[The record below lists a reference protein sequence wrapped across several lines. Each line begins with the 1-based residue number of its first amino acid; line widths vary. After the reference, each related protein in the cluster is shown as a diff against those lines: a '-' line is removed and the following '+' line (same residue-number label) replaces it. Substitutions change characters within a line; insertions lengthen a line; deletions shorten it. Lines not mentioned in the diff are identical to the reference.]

1 MNVAIK
7 TAIILGIIAAGIY
20 AVANM
25 EDTIKSTF
33 VEVPVVTLSREAYR
47 STVTAAGS
55 VFSDGKNWYAEV
67 YADESDVPA
76 LSAGQEVSV
85 KGAAFSGGISGE
97 IVKISDTAEKI
108 NGRTVVALRI
118 LLDAAEKE
126 LKNGFTADATI
137 YTDEA
142 EILNVL
148 PYETIMQDDKSEYV
162 YIYEDN
168 KAKRRDIKTGIELSD
183 CAEITEGLTPDTKVI
198 AYPGEV
204 SENDF
209 IKVKVRD
216 D

>member
-1 MNVAIK
+1 MNIAVKSAVI
-7 TAIILGIIAAGIY
+7 AGILAAGIY
-20 AVANM
+20 AALNM
-25 EDTIKSTF
+25 EEAIKSTF

-55 VFSDGKNWYAEV
+55 VFTDGKSWYAEV
-67 YADESDVPA
+67 YADESDVPS
-76 LSAGQEVSV
+76 LSVGQEVSV
-85 KGAAFSGGISGE
+85 RGAAFGGE
-97 IVKISDTAEKI
+97 INGELVSISDAAEKI

-118 LLDAAEKE
+118 LLDAAERK

-162 YIYEDN
+162 YVFEDN
-168 KAKRRDIKTGIELSD
+168 KAKRRNIKTGVELSD
-183 CAEITEGLTPDTKVI
+183 CAEITEGLTPGTKVI
-198 AYPGEV
+198 AYPDEV

-209 IKVKVRD
+209 IKVKVENG
-216 D
+216 

>member
-7 TAIILGIIAAGIY
+7 TAIILGIVAAGVY
-20 AVANM
+20 TVTNM

-33 VEVPVVTLSREAYR
+33 AEVPVVTLSREAYR

-55 VFSDGKNWYAEV
+55 VFSDGESWYAKV
-67 YADESDVPA
+67 YADESDVPSLA
-76 LSAGQEVSV
+76 LGQEVSV
-85 KGAAFSGGISGE
+85 RGAAFGGEIAGE
-97 IVKISDTAEKI
+97 IVGISDTAEKL

-118 LLDAAEKE
+118 LLDAGEKE
-126 LKNGFTADATI
+126 LKNGFTADATV

-162 YIYEDN
+162 YIFEDN
-168 KAKRRDIKTGIELSD
+168 KAKRRNIKTGIELSD
-183 CAEITEGLTPDTKVI
+183 CAEIIEGLSPGTKVI
-198 AYPGEV
+198 AYPDEV

-209 IKVKVRD
+209 IKVKVQND
-216 D
+216 

>member
-1 MNVAIK
+1 MNVAVK

-25 EDTIKSTF
+25 EDAIKSTF

-67 YADESDVPA
+67 YADESDVPL

-97 IVKISDTAEKI
+97 IVSISDTAEKI

-162 YIYEDN
+162 YVFEDN
-168 KAKRRDIKTGIELSD
+168 KAKRRNIKTGIELSD
-183 CAEITEGLTPDTKVI
+183 CAEITEGLNPDTKVI
-198 AYPGEV
+198 AYPEEV

-209 IKVKVRD
+209 IKVRLSD

>member
-1 MNVAIK
+1 MNASIK
-7 TAIILGIIAAGIY
+7 TAVILGILAAGIY
-20 AVANM
+20 AAANM
-25 EDTIKSTF
+25 EETIKSTF

-55 VFSDGKNWYAEV
+55 IFSDGKSWYAEV
-67 YADESDVPA
+67 YADESDVPSLA
-76 LSAGQEVSV
+76 LGQEVSV
-85 KGAAFSGGISGE
+85 RGAAFGGEIAGE

-118 LLDAAEKE
+118 LLDSAEKE

-137 YTDEA
+137 HTGEG

-162 YIYEDN
+162 YVFEDN
-168 KAKRRDIKTGIELSD
+168 KAKRRDIKTGVELSD
-183 CAEITEGLTPDTKVI
+183 CAEITEGLAPDTKVI
-198 AYPGEV
+198 AYPDEV

-209 IKVKVRD
+209 IKVKVEND
-216 D
+216 

>member
-1 MNVAIK
+1 MNAAIK
-7 TAIILGIIAAGIY
+7 TAVILGILAAGAY

-25 EDTIKSTF
+25 EETIKSTF

-47 STVTAAGS
+47 STVTAAGA
-55 VFSDGKNWYAEV
+55 VFSDGKSWYAEV
-67 YADESDVPA
+67 YADESDVPSLA
-76 LSAGQEVSV
+76 LGQEVLV
-85 KGAAFSGGISGE
+85 RGAAFSDEIRGE

-118 LLDAAEKE
+118 LLDAAERE

-162 YIYEDN
+162 YIFEDN
-168 KAKRRDIKTGIELSD
+168 KAKRRNIKTGIELYD
-183 CAEITEGLTPDTKVI
+183 CAEITEGLTPDVKVI
-198 AYPGEV
+198 AYPDEV

-209 IKVKVRD
+209 IKVKVEND
-216 D
+216 